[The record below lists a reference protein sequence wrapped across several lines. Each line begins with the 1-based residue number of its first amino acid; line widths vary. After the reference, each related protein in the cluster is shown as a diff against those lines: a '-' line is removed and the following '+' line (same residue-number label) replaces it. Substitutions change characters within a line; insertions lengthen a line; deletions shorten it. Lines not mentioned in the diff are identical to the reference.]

1 MCRNPFFCKNNQPNY
16 PIMKR
21 ALILLSVLLSQYIYG
36 QNIINRGNIWNLQTR
51 NSVYQLRIDNGRI
64 YPVYFGDISAAST
77 DHTQDRIRPNAPH
90 TLEEIPVRGSFADKM
105 PVVEAVFP
113 DGVRDIELRTDKI
126 SVQQIDDKEVLV
138 IETSD
143 RHYALA
149 VTQYISVIPDCDM
162 FEKWITVT
170 NTSKSRKF
178 NIKIDNLLSGS
189 LYMTPDRYFLTHH
202 SGQWLREF
210 ALRKTEL
217 TTGIKSLQ
225 SRDFM
230 TFANTPWAMIS
241 TLDNPGVWYM
251 QVQYSGNWRLDIE
264 QTHNG
269 SLQIVGGIN
278 FWDTTLDLNPGQS
291 YTTPKMNFGYAPEG
305 EQKATQLIHRYV
317 RRFVMNPSTTDLL
330 RPVLYNS
337 WYATTFNIEENQQF
351 DFAKTAKEIGI
362 ELFVIDDGWFKGRK
376 NDRAGLG
383 DWTVDTHKF
392 PNGLSPMI
400 GKINEIG
407 LDFGIWVEPEMINEN
422 SDLYRQH
429 PDWILEFPNRTKDT
443 WRHQLTLNFAREDVY
458 RYVYKSMRDL
468 LANNNIKFIKWDR
481 NRGLSQPGWSN
492 VPIDKQREVR
502 IRYVENLYR
511 MIKELRAEFPDVIF
525 ENCSSGGGRPDL
537 GMLAHMDQTWTSD
550 QTDPIDRL
558 YIQYGYLSCFPAN
571 TMVCWTASNDVHK
584 AGITLEFS
592 FDVAFQGVLG
602 VGNNISRWSPEQREL
617 AKRKIAQYKEIRHLI
632 QHGIVSRLQSPF
644 EGNRVA
650 IQYTSESGDESVVLC
665 YNLAEVIDGATPDA
679 QQSRRLK
686 LDSLLPDAIYQVGN
700 SSFTGKYLMEIGMPW
715 PLKGSYKSCVV
726 NLKAK

>member
-1 MCRNPFFCKNNQPNY
+1 
-16 PIMKR
+16 MKR
-21 ALILLSVLLSQYIYG
+21 VLILCCVLLSQYLYG
-36 QNIINRGNIWNLQTR
+36 QPIVNRGNIWNLETK
-51 NSVYQLRIDNGRI
+51 NAVYQLRIDNGRI
-64 YPVYFGDISAAST
+64 YPTYFGDIAAAST
-77 DHTQDRIRPNAPH
+77 DHIQDRIRPNSPH

-113 DGVRDIELRTDKI
+113 DGVRDIELKIDKI
-126 SVQQIDDKEVLV
+126 SVQTIDSKETLV

-162 FEKWITVT
+162 FEKWITAT

-210 ALRKTEL
+210 GHRKTEL
-217 TTGIKSLQ
+217 TGGIKTLQ

-241 TLDNPGVWYM
+241 TPNDTGVWYM

-278 FWDTTLDLNPGQS
+278 FWDTSLDLNPGQS
-291 YTTPKMNFGYAPEG
+291 HTTPKMNFGYAPEG
-305 EQKATQLIHRYV
+305 EQRATQSIHRYV
-317 RRFVMNPSTTDLL
+317 RQHVMNPSTTNKI

-337 WYATTFNIEENQQF
+337 WYATTFNIEENQQLE
-351 DFAKTAKEIGI
+351 FAKIAKEIGI

-383 DWTVDTHKF
+383 DWSVDTNKF

-400 GKINEIG
+400 GRINETG

-422 SDLYRQH
+422 SDLYRAH

-458 RYVYKSMRDL
+458 QYIYKSMREL
-468 LANNNIKFIKWDR
+468 LANHNIKFIKWDR
-481 NRGLSQPGWSN
+481 NRGLSQPGWSS
-492 VPIDKQREVR
+492 VAIEKQREVR
-502 IRYVENLYR
+502 IRYIENLYR
-511 MIKELRAEFPDVIF
+511 MIEELRAEFPDVIF

-537 GMLAHMDQTWTSD
+537 GMLARMEQTWTSD

-571 TMVCWTASNDVHK
+571 TMVCWTSGTDVHK
-584 AGITLEFS
+584 AGITLEFA

-602 VGNNISRWSPEQREL
+602 IGNNISRWSKEQREI
-617 AKRKIAQYKEIRHLI
+617 AARKIAQYKEIRHLI
-632 QHGIVSRLQSPF
+632 QNGIVSRLQSPF

-665 YNLAEVIDGATPDA
+665 YNLAEVVDGATSDA
-679 QQSRRLK
+679 LQSQRLK
-686 LDSLLPDAIYQVGN
+686 LDALQPDTTYQVGDK
-700 SSFTGKYLMEIGMPW
+700 SFTGKYLMEIGLPW
-715 PLKGSYKSCVV
+715 TLKGSYKSCVI
-726 NLKAK
+726 NLKAVK